1 MLLVGAPRPRDGS
14 EDCLNDTG
22 RTASN
27 HEGNTLLFSE
37 WETFYVIVGTA
48 AGALAGLM
56 FVVIALIA
64 DVRGSATQIDAF
76 GTPTVVHFGAV
87 LLLSAILA
95 APWPTALG
103 AAVTLGSLGAAGV
116 VYMVIVLR
124 RARRQNDYQPVFEDW
139 LFHTALPLV
148 SYAVILAASIG
159 LRWSRMTPLFA
170 IAAAALLLIAVGL
183 HNAWDTVT
191 YVVLVSW
198 ERRKKEQEKDK
209 ERQKETT

>member
-1 MLLVGAPRPRDGS
+1 
-14 EDCLNDTG
+14 
-22 RTASN
+22 
-27 HEGNTLLFSE
+27 
-37 WETFYVIVGTA
+37 
-48 AGALAGLM
+48 
-56 FVVIALIA
+56 
-64 DVRGSATQIDAF
+64 
-76 GTPTVVHFGAV
+76 VHFGAV

-148 SYAVILAASIG
+148 SYAAILAASIG
-159 LRWSRMTPLFA
+159 LHWSRATPLFA
-170 IAAAALLLIAVGL
+170 IAAGALLLVAVGL

>member
-1 MLLVGAPRPRDGS
+1 MLFA
-14 EDCLNDTG
+14 
-22 RTASN
+22 
-27 HEGNTLLFSE
+27 E

-76 GTPTVVHFGAV
+76 GTPTVVHFGTV

-95 APWPTALG
+95 APWPTTMG
-103 AAVTLGSLGAAGV
+103 ATITVATLGAAGV
-116 VYMVIVLR
+116 VYVVIVLR

-139 LFHTALPLV
+139 LFHTALPFV
-148 SYAVILAASIG
+148 AYAAILAASIG
-159 LRWSRMTPLFA
+159 LQWSRMTPLFA

-191 YVVLVSW
+191 YVVLLSW
-198 ERRKKEQEKDK
+198 ERREKEKEKDK